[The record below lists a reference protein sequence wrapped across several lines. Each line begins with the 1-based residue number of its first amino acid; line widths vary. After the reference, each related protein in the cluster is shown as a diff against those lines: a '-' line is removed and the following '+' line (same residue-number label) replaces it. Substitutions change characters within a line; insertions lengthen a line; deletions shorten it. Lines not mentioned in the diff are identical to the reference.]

1 MLGSS
6 LGVEGVPVVLRVE
19 VPSELVRGD
28 VDEGY
33 GAVADAFR
41 RNFARGEEIGAA
53 CAIYQDGRAV
63 VDLWGGYRD
72 GRSRSLWEAD
82 TMVSVFSATKGM
94 SGAAMAVAHARGL
107 FDLAELV
114 ASYWP
119 EFGTNGKETITV
131 GQLLAHQA
139 GLAVLDRKVT
149 LELVADHDQL
159 GAILA
164 QQRPLWPP
172 GTRHGYHAVTLG
184 WYESQLLSRVDPQGR
199 TLGRFFAEEVATPL
213 EAEFYI
219 GLPDDVPDERVATIH
234 AFKPPE
240 MLLNLGKM
248 PRRVLLGMLD
258 PRGVLSRS
266 MRCFPEL
273 MQPDA
278 WNRRETL
285 RVEAPSINGTGEP
298 RAIARVYGALATGS
312 TRLGITAPTMSEL
325 EQASA
330 PTSGPRDVALGLNAS
345 YAMGFLKPSPTMGF
359 GSSSR
364 AFGAPGGGG
373 SLGFADPDAA
383 VGYAYAMNRLGFHM
397 PVDPRELAIRDAF
410 YTSIGAPPQHA

>member
-1 MLGSS
+1 
-6 LGVEGVPVVLRVE
+6 VVLRVQ
-19 VPSELVRGD
+19 VPPDLVCGD

-53 CAIYQDGRAV
+53 CAIYRDGRPV

-72 GRSRSLWEAD
+72 GRVRSVWETD
-82 TMVSVFSATKGM
+82 TMVSVFSSTKGM
-94 SGAAMAVAHARGL
+94 AGAAMAVAHARGL
-107 FDLAELV
+107 FDLDERV

-119 EFGTNGKETITV
+119 EFGTNGKEAITV

-149 LELVADHDQL
+149 LELVSDHDRL

-164 QQRPLWPP
+164 RQRPMWPP

-213 EAEFYI
+213 EAEFHI
-219 GLPDDVPDERVATIH
+219 GLPDDVPDERIATIH

-240 MLLNLGKM
+240 MLLHLGKM
-248 PRRVLLGMLD
+248 PRRVLLGMLN

-273 MQPDA
+273 MRPDA

-285 RVEAPSINGTGEP
+285 RVEVPSVNGTGEP
-298 RAIARVYGALATGS
+298 RAIARVYGALATGGG
-312 TRLGITAPTMSEL
+312 RLGITAPTMAEL
-325 EQASA
+325 EQPGSE
-330 PTSGPRDVALGLNAS
+330 PTSGPRDVALGLAGS
-345 YAMGFLKPSPTMGF
+345 YAMGFLKPSPAMRF

-364 AFGAPGGGG
+364 AFGTPGGGG

-397 PVDPRELAIRDAF
+397 PVDPRELALRQAF
-410 YTSIGAPPQHA
+410 YTSIGGAPQHG

>member
-1 MLGSS
+1 
-6 LGVEGVPVVLRVE
+6 VPVVLRVK
-19 VPSELVRGD
+19 VPSGLVCGE

-41 RNFARGEEIGAA
+41 RNFERGEEIGAG
-53 CAIYQDGRAV
+53 CAIYLDGRPV

-72 GRSRSLWEAD
+72 GREKSVWEAD

-94 SGAAMAVAHARGL
+94 AGAAMAVAHARGL
-107 FDLAELV
+107 FDLDEPV

-119 EFGTNGKETITV
+119 EFGTNGKEAITV
-131 GQLLAHQA
+131 DQLLAHQA

-149 LELVADHDQL
+149 LELVADHDRL

-164 QQRPLWPP
+164 RQRPMWPP

-199 TLGRFFAEEVATPL
+199 TLGRFFAEEVAAPL

-219 GLPDDVPDERVATIH
+219 GLPDDVPDERIATIH

-248 PRRVLLGMLD
+248 PRPVLLGMLN

-273 MQPDA
+273 MQPEA
-278 WNRRETL
+278 WNRRESL
-285 RVEAPSINGTGEP
+285 RVEAPSVNGTGEP
-298 RAIARVYGALATGS
+298 RAIARIYGALATDGD
-312 TRLGITAPTMSEL
+312 RLGIAGPTRSEL
-325 EQASA
+325 EQPASE
-330 PTSGPRDVALGLNAS
+330 PTSGRRDVALGLDGS
-345 YAMGFLKPSPTMGF
+345 YAMGFLKPSPAMRF

-364 AFGAPGGGG
+364 AFGTPGGGG
-373 SLGFADPDAA
+373 SLGFADPDTA

-397 PVDPRELAIRDAF
+397 PVDPRELAIRNAF
-410 YTSIGAPPQHA
+410 YTAIGGPPQHG

>member
-1 MLGSS
+1 M
-6 LGVEGVPVVLRVE
+6 VLRVE
-19 VPSELVRGD
+19 VPASLVCGD

-53 CAIYQDGRAV
+53 CAIFRDGRPV

-72 GRSRSLWEAD
+72 GRAKSTWEAD

-94 SGAAMAVAHARGL
+94 AGAAMAVAHARGL
-107 FDLAELV
+107 FALDEPV

-139 GLAVLDRKVT
+139 GLAVPDRKVT
-149 LELVADHDQL
+149 LELVADHERM
-159 GAILA
+159 GALLA
-164 QQRPLWPP
+164 AQRPMWTP

-184 WYESQLLSRVDPQGR
+184 WYESQLLSRVDPKGR

-213 EAEFYI
+213 DAAFYI
-219 GLPDDVPDERVATIH
+219 GLPDDVPDERIATIH
-234 AFKPPE
+234 AFKPSE

-248 PRRVLLGMLD
+248 PREVLLGMLN

-273 MQPDA
+273 MQPEA

-285 RVEAPSINGTGEP
+285 RVEAPSVNGTGEP
-298 RAIARVYGALATGS
+298 RAIARIYGALAAGS
-312 TRLGITAPTMSEL
+312 ARLGLTAPTMSEL
-325 EQASA
+325 EQPAIE
-330 PTSGPRDVALGLNAS
+330 PTSGPRDVALGLDTS
-345 YAMGFLKPSPTMGF
+345 YAMGFLKPSPAMRF

-364 AFGAPGGGG
+364 AFGTPGGGG
-373 SLGFADPDAA
+373 SLGLADPDTG
-383 VGYAYAMNRLGFHM
+383 VGYAYATNRLGFHM
-397 PVDPRELAIRDAF
+397 PVDPRELAIRRAF
-410 YTSIGAPPQHA
+410 FSSIGGPPQEH